1 MSANKLALI
10 AVGTALLIASLNG
23 ADPSVFE
30 ILNYPEKAE
39 KQLIREVRFEPSEK
53 KLFRAYNGAVVP
65 GKGIEKSHALRLERT
80 DGRAK
85 PVYAAVNL
93 PPAVPGTDYTVEVMV
108 KGENIRKAASARKF
122 YCLSIESRVRATGKM
137 ANWRDGTI
145 RIYSDIPGNDFT
157 CLTLNF
163 KGKKGLQPFVKLDFP
178 SGFLGTLYFDGL
190 KICQN
195 GLPSTLKLT
204 APALRIFR
212 SGNGRFEVAA
222 APAKAADPLLLAV
235 LHRNRKILRSVIVRP
250 DLDNVFRGDFGK
262 GLEPGDASLLLIFAD
277 AAAKV
282 KLAESDIDCSVES
295 LPE

>member
-1 MSANKLALI
+1 MSANKLVLT
-10 AVGTALLIASLNG
+10 AVVTASLIASLNG
-23 ADPSVFE
+23 ADPSAFE

-39 KQLIREVRFEPSEK
+39 KQLIREVRFEPPEK
-53 KLFRAYNGAVVP
+53 KLFRVSNGEAVP
-65 GKGIEKSHALRLERT
+65 GRGIEKSHALKLART

-85 PVYAAVNL
+85 PVYASVNL
-93 PPAVPGTDYTVEVMV
+93 PPAVPGTDYTAEVMV
-108 KGENIRKAASARKF
+108 KGENIQKSASSRKF
-122 YCLSIESRVRATGKM
+122 YCLSIESRVKATGRM

-157 CLTLNF
+157 CLTLKF

-178 SGFLGTLYFDGL
+178 SGFLGTLYFDEL
-190 KICQN
+190 KIYQN

-212 SGNGRFEVAA
+212 SDNGRFEVAA

-235 LHRNRKILRSVIVRP
+235 LHRNRKILRSVVVRP
-250 DLDNVFRGDFGK
+250 DLDNICRGDFGK
-262 GLEPGDASLLLIFAD
+262 GLEPGDASLRLIFAD

-282 KLAESDIDCSVES
+282 KLAVSDIDCSVES